1 MYIHLGGDTVV
12 NTKDILGVFDMDT
25 STVNKATRDYLNKAE
40 KEKRTVYV
48 NYDLPK
54 SFIVV
59 QERKSKKKTVYIS
72 QISSQTLNKRNV
84 LKNIYL

>member
-1 MYIHLGGDTVV
+1 MYLHLGGDKVV
-12 NTKDILGVFDMDT
+12 KTKDIIGIFDMDT
-25 STVNKATRDYLNKAE
+25 STVSKNTRDYLKKSE
-40 KEKRTVYV
+40 KSGEVVTVS
-48 NYDLPK
+48 YDLPK

-59 QERKSKKKTVYIS
+59 QKKKSKEKTVYIS